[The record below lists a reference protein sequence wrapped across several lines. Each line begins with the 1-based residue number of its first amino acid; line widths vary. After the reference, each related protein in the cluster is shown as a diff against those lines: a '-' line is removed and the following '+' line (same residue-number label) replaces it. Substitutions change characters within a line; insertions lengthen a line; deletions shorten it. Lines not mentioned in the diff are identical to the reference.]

1 MINAEFVIENQKL
14 SITSLQAALYSQIP
28 NTYTDTT
35 SQQKLFT
42 SSLPK
47 DINSQQQM
55 TLTINMNL
63 NQYSKTNQLR
73 YTGIDQSLQIEQF
86 SPIDQILSS

>member
-1 MINAEFVIENQKL
+1 MINAEFVTENQKL

-42 SSLPK
+42 SSSPK
-47 DINSQQQM
+47 DINS
-55 TLTINMNL
+55 
-63 NQYSKTNQLR
+63 
-73 YTGIDQSLQIEQF
+73 
-86 SPIDQILSS
+86 